1 MQKRILSSGRPVLRF
16 GCDQQGG
23 VAIIFALSLVPL
35 VGLGGAAFDYANAT
49 STRAAI
55 GQAADAAALAAAKAT
70 TLSVAER
77 ARLARQVFDA
87 NTSRLKLKNINFKVI
102 DMPSGVRVEAKSDLD
117 TVFLP
122 VIGINSTNVGV
133 MAEVARNDGYTEVAL
148 VLDTT
153 GSMVNDMA
161 GMRSASANFVDT
173 LFSFVNDPASMRIG
187 VVPYVASVNAGRTN
201 LGMSNVDSTAESPH
215 HAAILKRKWIAWV
228 AGCNPNYN
236 PNPLP
241 PGGGG
246 GGGGGTHNPGPGRGT
261 PGRGVWLQ
269 DHLRQL
275 AAVGQELFG
284 VKPAAALGETPNTR
298 APLNGTMNTASPP
311 YTAAPI
317 QALVPT
323 GFAWQAPCRLV
334 NPTRI
339 NHLDLFDRIPGA
351 QWAGCVEARPEPFDV
366 NDDPPGSD
374 PRSRFVPYFWPDERG
389 GRTENTGA
397 SNNYMDDTPLPA
409 NWTFGGTGDN
419 EEKTYSILK
428 YNGANA
434 ATLTRDKGP
443 NKACPDELMRL
454 SSDKTALN
462 RKINSLQA
470 TFGGGTITSEGA
482 AWGWRVLSHK
492 APFADGRAPAK
503 NVKKFL
509 VLMSDGENEIGDNPS
524 IDAVV
529 SHYNA
534 YGYLKGGGRF
544 PSENYQAA
552 SAYLDN
558 RLRLVC
564 QNAKAAGIT
573 VMSVYFRDTNANA
586 RALMKNCASEDRF
599 FYQAPN
605 TAALN
610 SAFQQIAAEI
620 GKLRITK

>member
-1 MQKRILSSGRPVLRF
+1 MNPVRSSMKSLASRF
-16 GCDQQGG
+16 RKDQQGG
-23 VAIIFALSLVPL
+23 VALIFALSIVPI
-35 VGLGGAAFDYANAT
+35 VGLSGAAFDYTNAT
-49 STRAAI
+49 STRARIA
-55 GQAADAAALAAAKAT
+55 QAADAAALAAAKAT
-70 TLSVAER
+70 TLTPAER
-77 ARLARQVFDA
+77 QRLARQVFDA
-87 NTSRLKLKNINFKVI
+87 NTVGLSMQNLSFRMT
-102 DMPSGVRVEAKSDLD
+102 DQASGVRVNASADVSTL
-117 TVFLP
+117 FLP

-133 MAEVARNDGYTEVAL
+133 VAEVARNDGYTEVAL

-153 GSMVNDMA
+153 GSMANDMA
-161 GMRSASANFVDT
+161 GMRSASVNFVNT
-173 LFSFVNDPASMRIG
+173 LFSFVTDPASMRVG

-201 LGMSNVDSTAESPH
+201 LGMSNTDSTAESPF
-215 HAAILKRKWIAWV
+215 HAAILKSKWTAWV
-228 AGCNPNYN
+228 TNCDPYYN
-236 PNPLP
+236 PNPAP
-241 PGGGG
+241 PSPGGTYNPGP
-246 GGGGGTHNPGPGRGT
+246 PGPGRGT
-261 PGRGVWLQ
+261 PGKGVWLQ
-269 DHLRQL
+269 DHVRKL
-275 AAVGQELFG
+275 ASVGQELFG

-298 APLNGTMNTASPP
+298 APLSGTMYTANPP
-311 YTAAPI
+311 YVPAPV

-323 GFAWQAPCRLV
+323 GFSWQAPCRLV
-334 NPTRI
+334 NPSRI

-389 GRTENTGA
+389 ARNEATGA
-397 SNNYMDDTPLPA
+397 ANNYMDDTPLPA
-409 NWTFGGTGDN
+409 NWTFGGNGDY

-428 YNGANA
+428 YNGSNT
-434 ATLTRDKGP
+434 ATLTRDLGP

-454 SSDKTALN
+454 SSDKAALN

-524 IDAVV
+524 VDAVV

-534 YGYLKGGGRF
+534 YGYLKSGGRF
-544 PSENYQAA
+544 GSENYQAA

-573 VMSVYFRDTNANA
+573 IMSVYFRDTNASA
-586 RALMKNCASEDRF
+586 RALMQNCASENRF
-599 FYQAPN
+599 FFQAPN